1 MDSVRPKVVVSR
13 CLEFDNCRY
22 NGQKISSEIIEEL
35 TPHVDFIKVCP
46 EVEIGLGVPRDPIR
60 IISKG
65 GKKKLIQPKTGNEYT
80 DSMKKFC
87 EEFLSSLSKVDGF
100 LLKNRSPSCGF
111 LDVKIYPEKENSAP
125 IGRGSGFFG
134 GDVLEMFPNKVIED
148 EGRIR
153 NYVIRDNFLTKL
165 FILARFRNCGDTGS
179 IKNFHEYNR
188 LLLKSYN
195 NRLFEELEEIIKKDL
210 EESSF
215 ENYERILNKIL
226 SKSYICESK
235 IDILED
241 LLEDISND
249 ITEDESDLFL
259 KSLDDYRKGR
269 TSFQVPLNIMKS
281 WMIRLGKTDMKN
293 QTFFEPYP
301 SDLLTLETVKTC
313 QARDFWEWK
322 DW

>member
-1 MDSVRPKVVVSR
+1 MDFVRPKIVVSR

-22 NGQKISSEIIEEL
+22 NGQKISSDIINEL
-35 TPHVDFIKVCP
+35 EPHVDFIKVCP

-60 IISKG
+60 IVSKG
-65 GKKKLIQPKTGNEYT
+65 GEKKLIQPKTGNEYT
-80 DSMKKFC
+80 DSMKRFC
-87 EEFLSSLSKVDGF
+87 EDFLSSISEVDGF

-134 GDVLEMFPNKVIED
+134 GAVLEKFPNTVIED
-148 EGRIR
+148 EGRMR
-153 NYVIRDNFLTKL
+153 NYMIRDNFLTKL
-165 FILARFRNCGDTGS
+165 YTLARFRNRRDTES
-179 IKNFHEYNR
+179 LKSFHEENR

-195 NRLFEELEEIIKKDL
+195 KRLYDELEDIIRKDS
-210 EESSF
+210 EDSWF
-215 ENYERILNKIL
+215 KNYERILNKIL

-241 LLEDISND
+241 LMKDISD
-249 ITEDESDLFL
+249 EVTEDEKELFL
-259 KSLDDYRKGR
+259 KSLNNYRRGK